1 MAGQITLNPLSLVQ
15 NSYASPTDS
24 VALFTKSIKQE
35 PKDFPVI
42 KSLNQWDS
50 VKRAVNATAIV
61 QSIAE
66 VLNHD

>member
-1 MAGQITLNPLSLVQ
+1 MAFSRQYMAHQITLNPLSPAL
-15 NSYASPTDS
+15 NSYASPTDL

-50 VKRAVNATAIV
+50 VKRAVNATATV
-61 QSIAE
+61 Q
-66 VLNHD
+66 